1 MRCPRTCLTGALGGQ
16 QSRPT
21 HGSLAAAGCSWTVRT
36 PTVPAAS
43 AKISVAVKMIFFMAI
58 SHQLTMAVS
67 VRSPA
72 KDVMA
77 ITSTK
82 RAVTFRTL
90 G

>member
-1 MRCPRTCLTGALGGQ
+1 LSP
-16 QSRPT
+16 
-21 HGSLAAAGCSWTVRT
+21 AAADGSRTVGT
-36 PTVPAAS
+36 PAVPAAS

-58 SHQLTMAVS
+58 SHQLTMAVF

-82 RAVTFRTL
+82 VL
-90 G
+90 